1 METDNE
7 KDGFLP
13 KVKRDLSVFLS
24 SEEGKILKKDVVEAA
39 AVLGILGAGLLH
51 ADTALADTVKTHS
64 NSLHNS
70 FNNGAGDKVMIGSHM
85 NLWTTVETAPA
96 SQQTSCTPPAAET
109 RTQNCPS
116 GQTGSITETRT
127 WTCTSATGTP
137 VVGNWTQ
144 TSNTCHATC
153 AAAATACS
161 CPNASTGG
169 GGTLCETSACCS
181 GICAW
186 TGGWPMRYACR

>member
-13 KVKRDLSVFLS
+13 KVKRDLSMFLS

-51 ADTALADTVKTHS
+51 ADPALADTVKTHS

-70 FNNGAGDKVMIGSHM
+70 FNNGAGDRVMIGSHM
-85 NLWTTVETAPA
+85 NLWTAVETTPA

-127 WTCTSATGTP
+127 WTCPSASGTP

-153 AAAATACS
+153 AAAGTACS
-161 CPNASTGG
+161 CYTNPNQRAVDYCST
-169 GGTLCETSACCS
+169 SSCCS
-181 GICAW
+181 GACGSR
-186 TGGWPMRYACR
+186 GGRMLCW